1 MAQVRLAYPE
11 IKQRGAELFQITP
24 TPAAQAALYA
34 RRFDLPFPYLC
45 DADRAT
51 HRRYGLTAKG
61 VLASLKAGLESL
73 PGVLAGSMRGE
84 QPSPLPYMAGGLAS
98 GAMEQG
104 MFLVGRDGCVRFRHI
119 ADIHAH
125 VPSNDTLLRAL
136 DVLSS
141 PHSPPS

>member
-1 MAQVRLAYPE
+1 MAQVRLTYPE
-11 IKQRGAELFQITP
+11 IKRRGAEVWQITP

-51 HRRYGLTAKG
+51 HRRYGLGSKG

-73 PGVLAGSMRGE
+73 PGMLAGSVKGE
-84 QPSPLPYMAGGLAS
+84 QPSPVPYMSGGLGS

-104 MFLVGRDGCVRFRHI
+104 MFLVGRDGRVHFRHI

-125 VPSNDTLLRAL
+125 IPSNDTLLGAL
-136 DVLSS
+136 DALSS
-141 PHSPPS
+141 PSSPP